1 MPKFGTSWIPT
12 QPEHIELFFEMC
24 PISPSDVV
32 YDLGSGDGR
41 LLFAALEKG
50 AAKCVGIEMNP
61 ECIKIAKEAAKN
73 LGVDDKVKFIESD
86 FMEVDL
92 SEASVV
98 MCYLFPKAYTLLRSK
113 FEKELKP
120 GTRVIMETFP
130 IPGWKPVKEDL
141 RNGVSFSFY
150 TYIMP
155 AEKTAGYK
163 TTINTKN
170 PMDYNYYLL

>member
-12 QPEHIELFFEMC
+12 QSEHIKLFFEMC
-24 PISPSDVV
+24 PISSSDVV

-61 ECIKIAKEAAKN
+61 ECVKISQEAAKN
-73 LGVDDKVKFIESD
+73 LGVEDKIEFIEID

-98 MCYLFPKAYTLLRSK
+98 LCYLFPKAYTLLRSK

-120 GTRVIMETFP
+120 GTRVVMETFP
-130 IPGWKPVKEDL
+130 IPGWKPLKEDTS
-141 RNGVSFSFY
+141 NGVSFSFY

-155 AEKTAGYK
+155 PEK
-163 TTINTKN
+163 NTVYETPVK
-170 PMDYNYYLL
+170 PWDYLDYYRY